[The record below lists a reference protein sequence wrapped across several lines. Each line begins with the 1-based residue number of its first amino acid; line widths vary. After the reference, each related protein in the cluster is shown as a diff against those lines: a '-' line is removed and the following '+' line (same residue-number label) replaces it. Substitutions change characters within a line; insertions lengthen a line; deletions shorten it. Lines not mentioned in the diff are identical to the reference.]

1 MNDKDLKNI
10 YEYMSKR
17 GWELRYLHG
26 VYPDYSE
33 ELDSNSAY
41 ECVQEMGRRGDW
53 GDFLDT
59 ITVDK
64 DKNYQFVFWFYNPDN
79 FFNCMAKWLEVR
91 NES

>member
-1 MNDKDLKNI
+1 MTDKQLKLIYKYMGWCHAENI
-10 YEYMSKR
+10 YTK
-17 GWELRYLHG
+17 
-26 VYPDYSE
+26 
-33 ELDSNSAY
+33 ELDSNRAY